1 MNFADAFGYLG
12 ALLVITTY
20 SMRTMVPLRIAGL
33 CSNIAM
39 IAYGFFL
46 PAYPVLILHLI
57 LFPLNLWRL
66 REMLDL
72 IREVTAAATGD
83 LSMDWL
89 KPFMDKRTLKAGQI
103 LFRRG
108 DVADE
113 MFFVISGRLRLRELG
128 VDILPGNLV
137 GELGMLAPERKR
149 TQTLECVEPTV
160 LQRISYDRMEQL
172 YFQNPQF
179 GVYFLR
185 LTTARLFENNAKL
198 EKELTE
204 LRALAAASL
213 PAPAAAA
220 APT

>member
-1 MNFADAFGYLG
+1 MTIADAFGYLG

-20 SMRTMVPLRIAGL
+20 SMRTMVPLRMAGL
-33 CSNIAM
+33 ASNVAM

-46 PAYPVLILHLI
+46 PAYPVLFLHLI
-57 LFPLNLWRL
+57 LLPLNAWRL

-72 IREVTAAATGD
+72 IREVTKAATGD

-89 KPFMDKRTLKAGQI
+89 KPFMDKRKLKAGEI
-103 LFRRG
+103 LFNRG

-128 VDILPGNLV
+128 VDILPGALV
-137 GELGMLAPERKR
+137 GELGLLAPGRTR

-160 LQRISYDRMEQL
+160 LQRISYDRLEQL

-185 LTTARLFENNAKL
+185 LTTARLFENNKKL
-198 EKELTE
+198 EQQLTDLNARIARHE
-204 LRALAAASL
+204 AVPSS
-213 PAPAAAA
+213 
-220 APT
+220 

>member
-1 MNFADAFGYLG
+1 MTIADAFGYLG

-20 SMRTMVPLRIAGL
+20 SMRTMVPLRIAGI
-33 CSNIAM
+33 CSNVAM

-46 PAYPVLILHLI
+46 PAYPVLFLHLI
-57 LFPLNLWRL
+57 LLPLNTWRL

-72 IREVTAAATGD
+72 IREVSAAAKGD

-89 KPFMDKRTLKAGQI
+89 KPFMDKKKLKPGQI

-128 VDILPGNLV
+128 VDILPGALV
-137 GELGMLAPERKR
+137 GELGLLAPERKR
-149 TQTLECVEPTV
+149 TQTLECVEKTE
-160 LQRISYDRMEQL
+160 LQRISYERLEQL
-172 YFQNPQF
+172 YFQNPHF

-198 EKELTE
+198 ERKLLELS
-204 LRALAAASL
+204 AQIPS
-213 PAPAAAA
+213 PAAAP
-220 APT
+220 AP